1 MLVVAPDEA
10 VGLTAA
16 EADQVL
22 AFVRKHRPGG

>member
-16 EADQVL
+16 QSQQVL
-22 AFVRKHRPGG
+22 DFVRRWSP